1 MAATAEARS
10 AMLAV
15 RVKET
20 ISVYVVRCRIMI
32 TFYENKYVRVC
43 IQTSAS

>member
-20 ISVYVVRCRIMI
+20 IFVWIVRCRIMI
-32 TFYENKYVRVC
+32 TL
-43 IQTSAS
+43 